1 MIRSIL
7 GTAVLASTMV
17 GGVAAAAETY
27 DLGGAALGVPSVVW
41 YKPAGNDAVAVFVR
55 GKDGRMYAQVGDGE
69 GGGWTG
75 WAAIGDL
82 TLKSDPACVATSST
96 VIDCV
101 AMGPNNNIFRI
112 RHNAKAFTWTKWE
125 NIGGAGAAAPG
136 IARTVDED
144 GNLMLD
150 VFVEGPGNLLF
161 LNAFDGNEWSDWQNL
176 EVTVGGAVACTDIL
190 VVGAHCYD
198 TSGGTAVQYSDLTRN
213 TGSDILIADLGGQ
226 VNGKAAPV
234 VSGKKGNN
242 LNVFVNGPGKRLWV
256 KSWDGEFSDWKQLP
270 VAIGSGAPGC
280 GVKKSG
286 GDVWCA
292 VVDGGN
298 GPVTAIQIGE
308 DEL

>member
-1 MIRSIL
+1 MIKSIL
-7 GTAVLASTMV
+7 GTAVLASMMF
-17 GGVAAAAETY
+17 GGAAVAAETY

-55 GKDGRMYAQVGDGE
+55 GKDGHMYAQVGDGE
-69 GGGWTG
+69 GSGWTG

-82 TLKSDPACVATSST
+82 TLKSDPACVATSGT

-101 AMGPNNNIFRI
+101 AMGPNNNIFHI

-125 NIGGAGAAAPG
+125 NLGGAGAAAPG

-161 LNAFDGNEWSDWQNL
+161 LNAFDGDEWSDWQNL

-213 TGSDILIADLGGQ
+213 TGSDILLADLGGQ

-242 LNVFVNGPGKRLWV
+242 LHVFVNGPGKRLWV
-256 KSWDGEFSDWKQLP
+256 KTWDGEFSDWTQLP

-298 GPVTAIQIGE
+298 GPVTAIQIGD